1 MQEMKNNIKRLCML
15 LPLAATLLLPT
26 GCKKEMTTFDILAIA
41 EEGTPDSDGSKTRL
55 VNETHVYWE
64 DGDQINAR
72 YMGDGS
78 ATATPSNVGTFEFT
92 IGSTTGVESQRAIFS
107 PTTASQEVKVPI
119 APEGDFLA
127 LFPANE
133 ANELGEKS
141 GDVVINFPAE
151 QGYRNDRSFAKTACP
166 MVAYG
171 NDKSG
176 QSGLV
181 RMLFHNLAG
190 LVRIQIIDSIN
201 NNSSSDAVHQLK
213 SLSFSTTNDSPCK
226 QLSGPFVV
234 TGYKNNAPSLT
245 ATAKGSK
252 TVTITPSSAI
262 DLPVH
267 NNVGNVD
274 NEPLTFYLVLPAM
287 NGTGDNGYKITMTAT
302 AIDKNTKGTVQVV
315 KTFTVNIRRN
325 GITKMP
331 ALTVHEWSE
340 SGNGTVSPGITGNGT
355 ADRPFLIYSY
365 NDLVQ
370 LRRACKHSLKI
381 NGKAIA
387 NGVHIRLMNYI
398 ELGTETTPWTEG
410 IPNFS
415 ATLTYGGSQSSANQG
430 IKNNTNVPIFES
442 IATGGVVR
450 GLNVS
455 GHHQWS
461 SNEADAKG
469 FSPLCHTNN
478 GTISD
483 CMVDDNAS
491 FGYNYLGISTTVG
504 VGGICVE
511 NNGTIQRCG
520 CRGHLQS
527 SKMGG
532 ICLYNHGTIT
542 QCFIPSP
549 MRANVGTDESV
560 EAGGICYSNAGT
572 ISDCYFAANI
582 NLSGTN
588 WAGIA
593 YINSGGSLTRCYV
606 DASGIIQSK
615 KSVGALVHTM
625 TGGTVDKCWN
635 DADLLQVDNS
645 NVQPGQ
651 DAALGLGGLVYEMS
665 GGTVRNCYRRRSSGS
680 MTAKIGI
687 MGGFVAKMS
696 GGLIANC
703 YVYSDMSQTVCNT
716 KGIFVGSLTGG
727 TIENCYGEQTAIL
740 GSPTPFYGSKS
751 GSPALNDCYSKV
763 EQAGVTVYD
772 SHAELL
778 NGRQNQDETY
788 IFPGLTRHSW
798 PDGTRSYYLGWVAG
812 PNGEPAQH
820 SSSTLTKRKA
830 KR

>member
-1 MQEMKNNIKRLCML
+1 MQKMKNNIKRLCML

-41 EEGTPDSDGSKTRL
+41 EEGAPDPDGSKTRL
-55 VNETHVYWE
+55 VNETYVYWE
-64 DGDQINAR
+64 NGDQINAR

-78 ATATPSNVGTFEFT
+78 ATATPSNVGTFTFSVGTSNGE
-92 IGSTTGVESQRAIFS
+92 ESQKAIFTS
-107 PTTASQEVKVPI
+107 VETGEKQITVPE
-119 APEGDFLA
+119 AAKGNYLA
-127 LFPANE
+127 LFPANDDNKLE
-133 ANELGEKS
+133 EDN
-141 GDVVINFPAE
+141 VIINFPAE
-151 QGYRNDRSFAKTACP
+151 QGYRNDRSFATSACP

-201 NNSSSDAVHQLK
+201 NNSSSDAVHTLK
-213 SLSFSTTNDSPCK
+213 SLSFSTTNESPCK

-245 ATAKGSK
+245 ATANGSK
-252 TVTITPSSAI
+252 TVTITLPNDGI
-262 DLPVH
+262 GLPVH

-274 NEPLTFYLVLPAM
+274 KEPLTFYLVLPAM

-302 AIDKNTKGTVQVV
+302 AIEKSTNKQVQVV
-315 KTFTVNIRRN
+315 KTFAVNIRRN

-387 NGVHIRLMNYI
+387 NGVQIRLMKHI

-430 IKNNTNVPIFES
+430 IKNNTNVPLFES
-442 IATGGVVR
+442 IATGGVVK
-450 GLNVS
+450 GLTVS
-455 GHHQWS
+455 GSCIWQS
-461 SNEADAKG
+461 YDADAQG

-483 CMVDDNAS
+483 CMVADNAS
-491 FGYNYLGISTTVG
+491 YGFQYLGISNTVG

-511 NNGTIQRCG
+511 NSSTGIIQRCG
-520 CRGHLQS
+520 CRGHLYGP
-527 SKMGG
+527 KVGG
-532 ICLYNHGTIT
+532 ICLNNHGTIT

-549 MRANVGTDESV
+549 MRANVGNDESV
-560 EAGGICYSNAGT
+560 EAGGICYSNKGS

-582 NLSGTN
+582 NLSGTH

-615 KSVGALVHTM
+615 QSVGALVHTM
-625 TGGTVDKCWN
+625 TGGIVDKCWN
-635 DADLLQVDNS
+635 DADLLQVENNTDA
-645 NVQPGQ
+645 PGM
-651 DAALGLGGLVYEMS
+651 GLGGLVYEMT
-665 GGTVRNCYRRRSSGS
+665 GGTVRNSYRRRPTGS
-680 MTAKIGI
+680 MTAKVGV

-703 YVYSDMSQTVCNT
+703 YVYGDMSQTVCNT
-716 KGIFVGSLTGG
+716 KGIFVGAFTGG
-727 TIENCYGEQTAIL
+727 TIENCYGEQTYLL
-740 GSPTPFYGSKS
+740 GGTAPFYGSKS
-751 GSPALNDCYSKV
+751 GSSTFNHCYGKV
-763 EQAGVTVYD
+763 EQNGIDVYTAYD
-772 SHAELL
+772 ALL
-778 NGRQNQDETY
+778 TGLQEYTSWTESATY
-788 IFPGLTRHSW
+788 LRW
-798 PDGTRSYYLGWVAG
+798 KAG
-812 PNGEPAQH
+812 PTNEPAQLIF
-820 SSSTLTKRKA
+820 SGSKR
-830 KR
+830 R

>member
-78 ATATPSNVGTFEFT
+78 ATATPSNVGTFTFSV
-92 IGSTTGVESQRAIFS
+92 GSSDEESEKAIFTS
-107 PTTASQEVKVPI
+107 VETGEKQITVPE
-119 APEGDFLA
+119 AAKGNYLA
-127 LFPANE
+127 LFPAND
-133 ANELGEKS
+133 ANTLEEGN
-141 GDVVINFPAE
+141 VIINFPAE

-201 NNSSSDAVHQLK
+201 NQSNSYAVHQLK

-234 TGYKNNAPSLT
+234 TGYKTNAPSLT
-245 ATAKGSK
+245 ATANVSK

-302 AIDKNTKGTVQVV
+302 AIEKGTSKQVQVV
-315 KTFTVNIRRN
+315 KTFVVNIRRN

-355 ADRPFLIYSY
+355 ADRPFLIYKY
-365 NDLVQ
+365 QDLVQ

-461 SNEADAKG
+461 SNESDAKG

-560 EAGGICYSNAGT
+560 EAGGICYSNEGT

-788 IFPGLTRHSW
+788 IFPGLTNHSW

-820 SSSTLTKRKA
+820 SSSTSTKRKA